1 MVVSGTKTIT
11 ASVDPLRFAIKCSTG
26 PTIPV
31 ESDGTPK
38 SSSVNIEFYQFE
50 ADGSLSPYIA
60 DAGIIAF
67 LNASGSAVS
76 RKSIDSVSSYNI
88 TGDLADKSIV
98 SVRVVLYEDVTAQ
111 AILASE
117 TFSLSYPTEV
127 ELPITVSLNNG
138 ASAIYCDA
146 NGKPKYYNILIVNAI
161 ILAFKRGD
169 SPVKVSLKSIAY
181 IDGVEGEPYSYD
193 TSDDGTFSD
202 FLAANLLANNYI
214 TKIRYDFYPY
224 GGSEDE
230 MQSVEFPVVYDS
242 PVPRPVGKSW
252 SADMTFKNGEYIMLT
267 TTSGGTS
274 STMIYMWKYPIEG
287 NTDVDPATY
296 IKNDTKPAKWDRWE
310 KNDLLAT
317 SVLLADFALIGK
329 AVFQGDYMMS
339 QQGVDAEGNESS
351 DYTKFPDGFT
361 PNFLVNFIT
370 GLVGIY
376 KGNINLGGGKTVLK
390 DDGSGHLAG
399 GNFSWLTTGH
409 RLSKAPEIVQW
420 INISSYSD
428 TVSQDG
434 INMNRVDY
442 AQGCY
447 LFTGIDAFGMDKYKL
462 DKPEI
467 EGFKIVLKLNI
478 FNRHTSSAILY
489 YPGGFRG
496 YQVESGDFIHTSGDC
511 MKLNPSAGNSGEVS
525 IVYNSTLDRFDIE
538 NAEAADADYNPE
550 IPVDLFKLT
559 DRYN

>member
-146 NGKPKYYNILIVNAI
+146 NGSPKYYNILILNAI

-202 FLAANLLANNYI
+202 FLAANLLINNYI

-267 TTSGGTS
+267 TTSGGIS
-274 STMIYMWKYPIEG
+274 STMIYMWKYPIAG

-296 IKNDTKPAKWDRWE
+296 VGNNTKPTRWDRWE

-317 SVLLADFALIGK
+317 SVLLSDFALIGQS
-329 AVFQGDYMMS
+329 VFQGDYMMS
-339 QQGVDAEGNESS
+339 QQGADAEGNESS

-361 PNFLVNFIT
+361 PNILLNFKTGAASFLNVRVQGVVSASSVEATVKYVNISGGRNLFIQGSFNIFIT
-370 GLVGIY
+370 AAETSRPFIFLPDWFELSGRILTITY
-376 KGNINLGGGKTVLK
+376 GNPG
-390 DDGSGHLAG
+390 D
-399 GNFSWLTTGH
+399 TGYPIAIFNN
-409 RLSKAPEIVQW
+409 K
-420 INISSYSD
+420 
-428 TVSQDG
+428 VSQYFTYSNKAYANAPHENRCIEMYIGSTIRLYAVASGYSSGVDG
-434 INMNRVDY
+434 VVINPEVRWCILDNPSEENPGFY
-442 AQGCY
+442 INTTINET
-447 LFTGIDAFGMDKYKL
+447 LFTEYWNQA
-462 DKPEI
+462 
-467 EGFKIVLKLNI
+467 
-478 FNRHTSSAILY
+478 R
-489 YPGGFRG
+489 
-496 YQVESGDFIHTSGDC
+496 
-511 MKLNPSAGNSGEVS
+511 
-525 IVYNSTLDRFDIE
+525 E
-538 NAEAADADYNPE
+538 NDPIY
-550 IPVDLFKLT
+550 I
-559 DRYN
+559 